1 LKGEDIKNHQA
12 GNSGG
17 PSGSSGLLARIRNRT
32 ESEQSASSSASD
44 LTLSAAGLGQA
55 PYVAMGSG
63 VVVVQRKCNN
73 GWNC

>member
-1 LKGEDIKNHQA
+1 LKGEDIKIHQTESY
-12 GNSGG
+12 GE
-17 PSGSSGLLARIRNRT
+17 PSSSSGLLARIRNRT
-32 ESEQSASSSASD
+32 EDEQSDSSSASE

-63 VVVVQRKCNN
+63 VIVVQRNCHH